1 MGTEKTGECLFFGR
15 LDLLCFLYL
24 LSFLFVCCV
33 HYVFVVFIM
42 FWFVCDWFMY
52 LLCFSLGCCAFFVCC
67 MFFCEFYVYFYVLL
81 CPLTQ

>member
-52 LLCFSLGCCAFFVCC
+52 LLCFSLGCCV
-67 MFFCEFYVYFYVLL
+67 FFCEFYVYFYVLL